1 MTAEITHELNLEY
14 RFIERN
20 DIPSLAELRMEYFRE
35 TNNKPLPDEI
45 MPNTI
50 RYLKEELASGA
61 LTGQIAVLNG
71 RIIAVGLMS
80 VFNIM
85 PTRRNPTGKRGY
97 LFDFYVKPEF
107 RRRRIATTILHQLK
121 DEAWRIGVH
130 DLFLNAREMAIPLYE
145 QNGFQFLRHEMRVEL

>member
-1 MTAEITHELNLEY
+1 MTAEIANELNLEY

-35 TNNKPLPDEI
+35 TSNRPLPDEI

-50 RYLKEELASGA
+50 RYLEEELASGA
-61 LTGQIAVLNG
+61 LTGQIAVLSG

-85 PTRRNPTGKRGY
+85 PTRRNITGKRGY
-97 LFDFYVKPEF
+97 LFNFYVKSDF
-107 RRRRIATTILHQLK
+107 RRRHIATAILHRLK
-121 DEAWRIGVH
+121 DEAKRIGVL

-145 QNGFQFLRHEMRVEL
+145 QNGFTFLRHEMRVEI